1 MNKAVCILE
10 FIPIKFT
17 LILRHPV
24 NSLISSMIFIGID
37 HTSHLPLVVPWNKTE
52 VESMKLLESKYSMAK
67 NSREAEYIQKTKFAL
82 DFRQKRGVVRPFSS
96 ESILTRVWKV
106 VDIRRRAVSSKR
118 PITAMPSYILPDPKI
133 SKKVI

>member
-24 NSLISSMIFIGID
+24 NSLIGSMIIIGID
-37 HTSHLPLVVPWNKTE
+37 HTPHLPIVVPWNKTE

-67 NSREAEYIQKTKFAL
+67 NSREAEYIRKTKFAP
-82 DFRQKRGVVRPFSS
+82 DFRQK
-96 ESILTRVWKV
+96 
-106 VDIRRRAVSSKR
+106 
-118 PITAMPSYILPDPKI
+118 
-133 SKKVI
+133 